1 VSILTLS
8 RLYGSGGS
16 EVAALV
22 AKKLGWSLLD
32 NAVVDAVAARI
43 GLSVAEVRDREE
55 RVPSLVERLTSAM
68 AMGSQEWASPMAA
81 AKRPTD
87 EQLIEVTRHIIEEA
101 IARGPVVVVGRGA
114 QAMLAERD
122 DALHVFCYAPRKAL
136 IARTM
141 QREGVGV
148 EEATR
153 LVDSTNKERDQWVRL
168 HWERDRSAHENY
180 DLSVNTDRLG
190 IDGSAQLIESAAK
203 MRFGLKS

>member
-1 VSILTLS
+1 VAIITVS

-16 EVAALV
+16 EVAAV
-22 AKKLGWSLLD
+22 TAKLLSWSLLD
-32 NAVVDAVAARI
+32 NAVVDAVAARM

-68 AMGSQEWASPMAA
+68 AMGSQEWVSPMAAA

-101 IARGPVVVVGRGA
+101 IAAGPVVVVGRGA
-114 QAMLAERD
+114 QEMQAERED
-122 DALHVFCYAPRKAL
+122 SLHVFCYAPRKAL

-141 QREGVGV
+141 QREGVGA
-148 EEATR
+148 EEAAR

-168 HWERDRSAHENY
+168 HWERDRRALDNY
-180 DLSVNTDRLG
+180 DLSVNTSRLG
-190 IDGSAQLIESAAK
+190 IEGSAQLIVSAARI
-203 MRFGLKS
+203 RFGL